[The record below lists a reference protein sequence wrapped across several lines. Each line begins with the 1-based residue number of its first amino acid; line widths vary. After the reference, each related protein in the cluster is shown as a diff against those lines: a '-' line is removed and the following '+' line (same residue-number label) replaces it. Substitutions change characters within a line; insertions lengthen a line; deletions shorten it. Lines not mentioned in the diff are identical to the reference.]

1 MVLLDYNFYNKGV
14 NVVENNKD
22 EKESKGITILDLL
35 RAVKRNWIVMLCIVL
50 VCSIVGVVYAKVGLH
65 DSYKA
70 TSTLVIQIP
79 YENTNNSTDLSNSIR
94 YVYTVNDLITDES
107 TAKAAALKYNED
119 KDNEDKVTYKY
130 ILNHLSTS
138 FTEYSLYLKI
148 NITDSDKERAV
159 ELVND
164 VTEVIISMQNDSD
177 DTTTDDLLCTITQYN
192 KPLDASDTKVVS
204 PNRLFYAITFF
215 LLGAILA
222 CVYAFLHEFAST
234 KYKTKDEIEALNYP
248 IIGLQFNDKDK
259 EKGNVDAL
267 AANTINALDPYNKII
282 NGIKYSNFNTMVKT
296 VMVTSTGMGELKSTV
311 ASNVACACAYNNA
324 KVVLIDLDIRRP
336 SLHKIFNLSRRDGM
350 VEYLDGELSKENLIK
365 HTNRG
370 VDVITVG
377 KQIANPIVIL
387 ESEKLK
393 NLIEELKAEYDYVL
407 IDTPP
412 LLACGDALIISKMCD
427 GVVYNIAMN
436 NVSKKDIKDSI
447 KSLEEVNAKILGI
460 NITKY
465 RATSKSEYY
474 YCNHYY
480 SNDNNEIKE
489 TN

>member
-1 MVLLDYNFYNKGV
+1 MILLDYNFYNKGV
-14 NVVENNKD
+14 IVLGNNID
-22 EKESKGITILDLL
+22 DKESKGITILDLL
-35 RAVKRNWIVMLCIVL
+35 RAVKRNWIVMLCVVL

-65 DSYKA
+65 DKYKA

-79 YENTNNSTDLSNSIR
+79 YEDTNNSTDLSNSIR

-107 TAKAAALKYNED
+107 TAKAAALKYNE
-119 KDNEDKVTYKY
+119 DNEDKVTYKY

-204 PNRLFYAITFF
+204 PNRMLYAIVFF
-215 LLGAILA
+215 LLGFVIA
-222 CVYAFLHEFAST
+222 CVYAFLREFAST
-234 KYKTKDEIEALNYP
+234 KYKTKEEIEALHYP
-248 IIGLQFNDKDK
+248 IIGLQFDDKAK
-259 EKGNVDAL
+259 EKGNVDVLAL
-267 AANTINALDPYNKII
+267 NTVNAMDPYNKII
-282 NGIKYSNFNTMVKT
+282 NGIKYSNFNTMVKS
-296 VMVTSTGMGELKSTV
+296 VMITSTGMGELKSTV
-311 ASNVACACAYNNA
+311 ASNVACACAYNKA

-336 SLHKIFNLSRRDGM
+336 RLHKIFNLSRRDGL
-350 VEYLDGELSKENLIK
+350 VEYLDGELAMEDLIK

-377 KQIANPIVIL
+377 KEIANPIVIL

-393 NLIEELKAEYDYVL
+393 DLIEELKTMYDYVL

-436 NVSKKDIKDSI
+436 NVGKKDIRDSI

-465 RATSKSEYY
+465 KATSKSEYY
-474 YCNHYY
+474 YSNHYY
-480 SNDNNEIKE
+480 SDDNNEIEE